1 MFKDSLIIMKK
12 ELKNFFKD
20 RRSALTQF
28 LLPFVFYA
36 LIFGIIGYVSKIE
49 RERTEKASYVVI
61 VETSTREEI
70 KDALSAVESIGN
82 VEFRFGK
89 INEKYIFENDE
100 AIGLIA
106 NYDQGIYK
114 FTVLYN
120 PKRQKSSYIASQVRN
135 ALYSFNQKLVNEEL
149 LNKGIDI
156 TKLNFVNLEEKHVG
170 LSAEDKAEEGKEKA
184 EIIMMMSGLIPYFLV
199 IFLFSGAMGLGF
211 DITAGEKERGS
222 LSILLVN
229 QVSRTSIAL
238 GKVMYLMIVSGLSA
252 IFNLI
257 GLIIGINVQVAFL
270 SSEGVNT
277 FTSALAEIGL
287 SGYLYMLFAILS
299 LALLSSA
306 IIVLIGSFARSQK
319 EAGTFVSPIYII
331 VLLVGISTMNS
342 EGSKGVINYLYP
354 ILNVIYTIK
363 DIFLETFK
371 IQNFV
376 VMIITNTVLLFV
388 LIYAITKI
396 FNSEKVLEVSVE

>member
-1 MFKDSLIIMKK
+1 MFEDALIIMKK

-49 RERTEKASYVVI
+49 RERTEKAAYVVI
-61 VETSTREEI
+61 VETSTREEL
-70 KDALSAVESIGN
+70 KDALSAVEGIGN

-89 INEKYIFENDE
+89 IDEKYIFENDE

>member
-1 MFKDSLIIMKK
+1 MFEDALIIMKK

-49 RERTEKASYVVI
+49 RERTEKAAYVVI
-61 VETSTREEI
+61 VETSTREEL
-70 KDALSAVESIGN
+70 KDALSAVEGIGN

-89 INEKYIFENDE
+89 IDEKYIFENDE

-106 NYDQGIYK
+106 NYDQGVYK

-135 ALYSFNQKLVNEEL
+135 ALFSFNQKLVNEEL

-170 LSAEDKAEEGKEKA
+170 LSGEDKAEEGKEKA

-252 IFNLI
+252 ILNLI

-277 FTSALAEIGL
+277 FTSALAEIGP

>member
-20 RRSALTQF
+20 TRSALTQF

-61 VETSTREEI
+61 VETSTKEEI
-70 KDALSAVESIGN
+70 KDAISAVEGIGN

-89 INEKYIFENDE
+89 IDEKYIFENDE

-106 NYDQGIYK
+106 NYDQGTYK

-135 ALYSFNQKLVNEEL
+135 ALFSFNQKLVNEEL
-149 LNKGIDI
+149 LKKGIDI
-156 TKLNFVNLEEKHVG
+156 TKLNFVNLDEKHVG

-331 VLLVGISTMNS
+331 ILLVGISTMNS